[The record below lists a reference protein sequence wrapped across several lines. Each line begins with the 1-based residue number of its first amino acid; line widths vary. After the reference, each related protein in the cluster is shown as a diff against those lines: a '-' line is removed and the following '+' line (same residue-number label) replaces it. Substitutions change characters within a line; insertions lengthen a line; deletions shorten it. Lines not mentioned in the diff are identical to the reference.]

1 MKVLTPTVL
10 TYLKVVILVALVPAI
25 VGFVI
30 VLAERR
36 FMGFMQAR
44 LGPNRVGPKGTL
56 QGLADLIKL
65 VTKEDLTPARAEK
78 AVHFLAPVLAVIP
91 ALTALAVIP
100 FGPSLRLSR
109 HVSTPLY
116 VTDINIGLLFL
127 LAITSIGVYGIIL
140 GGWASNNKYSLLGGL
155 RSAAQLVSYE
165 VPMSLALVAVLLMA
179 RSLSLV
185 EIVQRQERIHLW
197 FVFPGLVS
205 FFLYFVSGVAE
216 TNRSPF
222 DLPEAESELVSGFNT
237 EYSGVKFAFFFLGEY
252 TGMIIISCVAVTV
265 FFGGWL
271 PPCEG
276 ARVPARDSAL
286 RLVSRQGRL
295 LPLLLH
301 LVPFDLPA
309 LPLRPAHGARVE
321 VDDSGLAGKYPGRG
335 ARDPGHSGTH
345 QRALRARLDFRRC
358 VCGPLAPGEAPP
370 GAHAPRP
377 ARGGARRCAGD
388 GVGETFKTMAL
399 KKWLDKLTLLDLFD
413 GLSVTGRHF
422 FQKKVTIQYP
432 EQKKIPSDRFRGMFR
447 LDEERCIKC
456 TLCAIECPIDIIY
469 IDWHSEKNEAGKSVK
484 VLDRFD
490 VDLKRCMFCQLCEEA
505 CPTVPKSIWL
515 TTKTYEMAAYD
526 RNESLYLDIR
536 KLTDWQAAPNVKPFT
551 VVEQG

>member
-56 QGLADLIKL
+56 QGLADLVKL
-65 VTKEDLTPARAEK
+65 VTKEDVTPARAEK
-78 AVHFLAPVLAVIP
+78 TVHFLAPVLAVIP

-109 HVSTPLY
+109 QVSTPLY

-185 EIVQRQERIHLW
+185 EIVQRQDRIHLW
-197 FVFPGLVS
+197 FVFPGLLS

-216 TNRSPF
+216 TNRNPF

-271 PPCEG
+271 PPFPH
-276 ARVPARDSAL
+276 VKAL
-286 RLVSRQGRL
+286 AFLHGIPPFVWFLAKAGCFLFCYIWFRSTFPRYRFDQLMALGWKWMIPVSLVSI
-295 LPLLLH
+295 
-301 LVPFDLPA
+301 LVVA
-309 LPLRPAHGARVE
+309 LAI
-321 VDDSGLAGKYPGRG
+321 LATPGRTNG
-335 ARDPGHSGTH
+335 LFALAWISGGVFVVLSLLARLR
-345 QRALRARLDFRRC
+345 RALARRDR
-358 VCGPLAPGEAPP
+358 LAAVP
-370 GAHAPRP
+370 
-377 ARGGARRCAGD
+377 GGAR
-388 GVGETFKTMAL
+388 ETL
-399 KKWLDKLTLLDLFD
+399 
-413 GLSVTGRHF
+413 
-422 FQKKVTIQYP
+422 
-432 EQKKIPSDRFRGMFR
+432 
-447 LDEERCIKC
+447 
-456 TLCAIECPIDIIY
+456 
-469 IDWHSEKNEAGKSVK
+469 
-484 VLDRFD
+484 
-490 VDLKRCMFCQLCEEA
+490 
-505 CPTVPKSIWL
+505 
-515 TTKTYEMAAYD
+515 
-526 RNESLYLDIR
+526 
-536 KLTDWQAAPNVKPFT
+536 
-551 VVEQG
+551 

>member
-10 TYLKVVILVALVPAI
+10 TYLKAVILVAVVPAI

-36 FMGFMQAR
+36 FMGFMQSR

-56 QGLADLIKL
+56 QGLADLVKL

-100 FGPSLRLSR
+100 FGPSMRFSR
-109 HVSTPLY
+109 QVATPLY
-116 VTDINIGLLFL
+116 VTDINVGLLFL

-165 VPMSLALVAVLLMA
+165 VPMGLALVAVLLMA

-185 EIVQRQERIHLW
+185 EIVQRQDRIHLW

-216 TNRSPF
+216 TNRNPF

-271 PPCEG
+271 PPF
-276 ARVPARDSAL
+276 AHVKAL
-286 RLVSRQGRL
+286 AFLHEIPPFAWFLGKAGFFLFCYIWFRSTFPRYRFDQLMALGWKWMIPVSLANILV
-295 LPLLLH
+295 
-301 LVPFDLPA
+301 VA
-309 LPLRPAHGARVE
+309 LAILM
-321 VDDSGLAGKYPGRG
+321 SPGRTNG
-335 ARDPGHSGTH
+335 LF
-345 QRALRARLDFRRC
+345 ALAWIFGGVFVVLSLLARLRQA
-358 VCGPLAPGEAPP
+358 L
-370 GAHAPRP
+370 
-377 ARGGARRCAGD
+377 ARRDRLAAVPG
-388 GVGETFKTMAL
+388 GTRET
-399 KKWLDKLTLLDLFD
+399 
-413 GLSVTGRHF
+413 V
-422 FQKKVTIQYP
+422 
-432 EQKKIPSDRFRGMFR
+432 
-447 LDEERCIKC
+447 
-456 TLCAIECPIDIIY
+456 
-469 IDWHSEKNEAGKSVK
+469 
-484 VLDRFD
+484 
-490 VDLKRCMFCQLCEEA
+490 
-505 CPTVPKSIWL
+505 
-515 TTKTYEMAAYD
+515 
-526 RNESLYLDIR
+526 
-536 KLTDWQAAPNVKPFT
+536 
-551 VVEQG
+551 